1 MKDFDARAST
11 AKALSLMLCLN
22 WSRIQDLGISIA
34 DADAL
39 SKSVTECGNSLVLPR
54 ARLIAVIAKRD
65 DSLNSSLSAFGK
77 DLIAAMDSVL
87 QATLMLED
95 GMSELDQAIHLAQAE
110 SVLERLRV
118 AADTLPEFL
127 HTPTTLISR

>member
-1 MKDFDARAST
+1 M
-11 AKALSLMLCLN
+11 
-22 WSRIQDLGISIA
+22 
-34 DADAL
+34 
-39 SKSVTECGNSLVLPR
+39 TECGNSLVLPR

-65 DSLNSSLSAFGK
+65 ASLNSSLSAFGK